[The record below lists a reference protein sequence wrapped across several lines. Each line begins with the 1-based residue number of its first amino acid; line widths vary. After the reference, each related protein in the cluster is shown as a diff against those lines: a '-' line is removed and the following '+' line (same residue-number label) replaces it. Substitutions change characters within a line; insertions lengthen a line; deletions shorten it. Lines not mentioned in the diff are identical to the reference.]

1 VTLRSQLTREPRELK
16 FGTSG
21 RRGRLAEL
29 SQLEI
34 YINVLGEMEHLL
46 SQPREAGGIAA
57 GDEFYI
63 ARDLRPSSP
72 GLEEAVDEA
81 ARDAGLRPVHLGEVP
96 TPVLANYAWPRG
108 KGSIMVTGSHIP
120 FDWNGYKLNT
130 SRGELSKT
138 SEAPIQE
145 QVRNVRERIY
155 GQPFETS
162 KFDKEGAL
170 RQPPTLPAPDGA
182 ALRDYVQRYL
192 DFFAGRPLAGLR
204 VLCYQHS
211 AVGRDVLARLL
222 RELGADVMT
231 AGRSDTFV
239 PIDTENID
247 AEALAAI
254 AALVPSTPI
263 DAIIS
268 TDGDSDR
275 PLILGI
281 DPKTNAPRFFP
292 GDLVGMIVAEFLG
305 TDAVVLPVTCNDAI
319 DRSALA
325 PVLEPKTRVG
335 SPYVLAG
342 MQAASAKGRS
352 AVCGWEANGGFL
364 LGSDVAPAGRTLRA
378 LPTRDAMLPIL
389 AVLAAARGRG
399 VSLVE
404 LFGRLPARFT
414 SSTLIR
420 EFPREAGAR
429 LIAELKPEE
438 LEPLFGPV
446 ATVDRTDGPR
456 VHFVSGDVIHLR
468 PSGNA
473 DEFRIYACA
482 DTPERAR
489 EITRLGGQF
498 VRARPRPGLQ

>member
-1 VTLRSQLTREPRELK
+1 LAREPHELK

-21 RRGRLAEL
+21 RRGRLVDL
-29 SQLEI
+29 TQLEI

-46 SQPREAGGIAA
+46 SRPGAEGGIAE

-72 GLEEAVDEA
+72 SLQEAVDEA
-81 ARDAGLRPVHLGEVP
+81 VRDAGLRPVHLGEVP
-96 TPVLANYAWPRG
+96 TPAVANYAWPRG
-108 KGSIMVTGSHIP
+108 RGSIMVTGSHIP

-145 QVRNVRERIY
+145 RVRTVRERIY
-155 GQPFETS
+155 GQPFDGS
-162 KFDKEGAL
+162 KFDADGAL
-170 RQPPTLPAPDGA
+170 RQPPALPAPDGA
-182 ALRDYVQRYL
+182 ALRNYLQRYL

-211 AVGRDVLARLL
+211 AVGRDVLLSLL
-222 RELGADVMT
+222 RDLGADAIA

-254 AALVPSTPI
+254 STLVPATPI
-263 DAIIS
+263 DAIVS

-281 DPKTNAPRFFP
+281 DPRTNAPRFFP

-305 TDAVVLPVTCNDAI
+305 ADAIVLPVTCNDAI
-319 DRSALA
+319 DRSTLA
-325 PVLEPKTRVG
+325 PALEPKTRVG

-342 MQAASAKGRS
+342 MQAAAAKGRS

-364 LGSDVAPAGRTLRA
+364 LGSDVVRGGRTLRA

-389 AVLAAARGRG
+389 AVLAAARERG

-456 VHFVSGDVIHLR
+456 VHFVSGDVIHMR

-489 EITRLGGQF
+489 EITTLGGTF
-498 VRARPRPGLQ
+498 VRDRPRPGLQ

>member
-1 VTLRSQLTREPRELK
+1 MTLRSHLAREPRELK

-21 RRGRLAEL
+21 RRGRLVDL
-29 SQLEI
+29 TQLEI

-46 SQPREAGGIAA
+46 SQEGEAGGIVL

-72 GLEEAVDEA
+72 TLEAAVDEA
-81 ARDAGLRPVHLGEVP
+81 VRDAGLRPVHLGEVP
-96 TPVLANYAWPRG
+96 TPAVANYAWPRR

-130 SRGELSKT
+130 SCGELLKT
-138 SEAPIQE
+138 HEAPIQE
-145 QVRNVRERIY
+145 RVGAVRERIY
-155 GQPFETS
+155 GQPFESS
-162 KFDKEGAL
+162 KFDAEGSL
-170 RQPPTLPAPDGA
+170 RQARTLPDADGA
-182 ALRDYVQRYL
+182 ALRDYLQRYV
-192 DFFAGRPLAGLR
+192 DFFAERPLAGLR

-211 AVGRDVLARLL
+211 AVGRDVLASLL
-222 RELGADVMT
+222 RDLDADVLP

-254 AALVPSTPI
+254 AALVPAEPI
-263 DAIIS
+263 DAIVS

-275 PLILGI
+275 PLILGV
-281 DPKTNAPRFFP
+281 DPRTKAPRFFP
-292 GDLVGMIVAEFLG
+292 GDLVGMVVAEFLG
-305 TDAVVLPVTCNDAI
+305 ADAIVVPVSCNDAI
-319 DRSALA
+319 DRSPLA
-325 PVLEPKTRVG
+325 AALEPKTRIG

-342 MQAASAKGRS
+342 MQAAAAKGRS

-364 LGSDVAPAGRTLRA
+364 LGSDVVRGGRTLRA
-378 LPTRDAMLPIL
+378 LPTRDAILPIL
-389 AVLAAARGRG
+389 AVLAAARERG
-399 VSLVE
+399 MSLVE

-446 ATVDRTDGPR
+446 AKVDQTDGPR
-456 VHFVSGDVIHLR
+456 VYFASGDVIHMR

-482 DTPERAR
+482 DTAERAR
-489 EITRLGGQF
+489 EITTMGAAF